1 MEHLSGYL
9 EIPSNC
15 VIKCH
20 SWDLELTCSIHW
32 ASFVPNKWVCRNVKY
47 GPEWQ
52 PVWLYHH
59 IALITIWH
67 TSLIASNQP
76 PLPPLNPLHISAIFF
91 PGIHKCVVSSGY
103 VTLGNVPYSA
113 LFPAFFFQHYG
124 SCWKLPIFP
133 SPRAITLCV
142 TRAIMYF
149 QIPQQTMLLYILQI
163 IITITIVT
171 IE

>member
-1 MEHLSGYL
+1 MELLSGYL

-15 VIKCH
+15 IIKCH

-113 LFPAFFFQHYG
+113 LFPAFFFSIMVPAGNYLFFLHLVQLL
-124 SCWKLPIFP
+124 SALLVL
-133 SPRAITLCV
+133 LC
-142 TRAIMYF
+142 TSKYHSK
-149 QIPQQTMLLYILQI
+149 PCYYIYYK
-163 IITITIVT
+163 
-171 IE
+171 